1 MNKKQYLEKIKS
13 IDPRSPG
20 YIKAIFEIDPP
31 KEYSDKIDAA
41 LEPDAHNNKN
51 LPRWVRN
58 IRNNLNKSVFKVYQ
72 HLSSSHDDPYDL
84 GFQIGAARELKEYLF
99 KSFKNLEELTGI
111 KVDSDEV
118 ESYEKDFRMVE
129 GLERKTKKEL
139 SSLTSSYQSKFHKGI
154 SDGLVAIFTE
164 DGLMKGEKENT
175 KISLLLLISWPIL
188 HDTIKTRRQLY
199 DWLIICLGSNQ
210 VGEFKRIEQMLM
222 RIKFSPAK
230 PGRPKKAH

>member
-1 MNKKQYLEKIKS
+1 MDHK
-13 IDPRSPG
+13 SPG
-20 YIKAIFEIDPP
+20 YLKAILEIEPP
-31 KEYSDKIDAA
+31 KEYSVKVE
-41 LEPDAHNNKN
+41 LSLKPDAHKDKN

-58 IRNNLNKSVFKVYQ
+58 IRKNLNKSVFKVYQ
-72 HLSSSHDDPYDL
+72 YLSSSHDDPYNL
-84 GFQIGAARELKEYLF
+84 GFHIGAARELKEYLF
-99 KSFKNLEELTGI
+99 KSFKNLEEFAGTEI
-111 KVDSDEV
+111 DSEEV
-118 ESYEKDFRMVE
+118 EIYKKDFRMVE
-129 GLERKTKKEL
+129 GLERKTKREL
-139 SSLTSSYQSKFHKGI
+139 SSLSPSYQSIFHKGI

-199 DWLIICLGSNQ
+199 DWLLFCLGPNQ

-230 PGRPKKAH
+230 PGRPKKSH